1 MPQVLEVLYQD
12 QFIVVVN
19 KPHGLLVHKSSI
31 ARDAEEWAL
40 QLVRDQLGE
49 MVYPAHRLDRKTSG
63 CLLFALDKESHKAAT
78 RIFAERQIV
87 KVYHAIVRGF
97 IVEEEFVDYPLINDK
112 GKTQEARTYIKPVK
126 RYELDVPLGKHPTS
140 RYTLLEVKPET
151 GRMHQIRKHMNHL
164 RHPIL
169 GDRPYGCN
177 KQNKLWKDR
186 WGMTTLALHAQ
197 SLAFYHPRTDH
208 IVKVAAPY
216 TEELKTYLRILEEN
230 NRMRSA

>member
-1 MPQVLEVLYQD
+1 MPQVLEVLYRD
-12 QFIVVVN
+12 QFMVVVN

-49 MVYPAHRLDRKTSG
+49 TVYPAHRLDRKTSG
-63 CLLFALDKESHKAAT
+63 CLMFALDKESHKAAT
-78 RIFAERQIV
+78 RIFAERQIN

-97 IVEEEFVDYPLINDK
+97 IVEEEYIDYPLINDR
-112 GKTQEARTYIKPVK
+112 GKTQEALTYIKPVK

-140 RYTLLEVKPET
+140 RYTLLEIKPET

-197 SLAFYHPRTDH
+197 SLEFNHPRTDH

-216 TEELKTYLRILEEN
+216 TEELKSYLRILEEN